1 MAMVAVV
8 LPRVQWGDP
17 SSPREVLMVHGLGSS
32 AQTCWH
38 LMEAL
43 AQEGWYAT
51 AVDLRGHG
59 LAPRASSYRIEDFAE
74 DIEQVKPSHEGP
86 WDLVIGHSIGAASAI
101 VASAHLPTWAQSLIL
116 LDPAVKLD
124 DATRN
129 LVLEN
134 QRLGH
139 SAHGV
144 EEVSALHPH
153 WHPLDIQLKVDA
165 HRAASLWALE
175 RAVLDNDPWDVEEQ
189 ARALTIPTHA
199 IGAQPDL
206 GSMFYG
212 APVEELLAS
221 NSNWT
226 YEMLSGAGH
235 SLHRDKPEATF
246 QAIRT
251 VLGSR
256 S

>member
-1 MAMVAVV
+1 
-8 LPRVQWGDP
+8 
-17 SSPREVLMVHGLGSS
+17 
-32 AQTCWH
+32 
-38 LMEAL
+38 
-43 AQEGWYAT
+43 
-51 AVDLRGHG
+51 
-59 LAPRASSYRIEDFAE
+59 
-74 DIEQVKPSHEGP
+74 
-86 WDLVIGHSIGAASAI
+86 
-101 VASAHLPTWAQSLIL
+101 LIL

-144 EEVSALHPH
+144 EEVTALHPH

-189 ARALTIPTHA
+189 ARELTIPTHA

-212 APVEELLAS
+212 APVEELLAL

>member
-1 MAMVAVV
+1 MVAVV

-17 SSPREVLMVHGLGSS
+17 SSAREVLMLHGLGSS
-32 AQTCWH
+32 AHTCWH

-59 LAPRASSYRIEDFAE
+59 SAPRTSSYLLDDFAQ
-74 DIEQVKPSHEGP
+74 DVEQVTPSHGGA
-86 WDLVIGHSIGAASAI
+86 WDLVIGHSIGAATAI
-101 VASAHLPTWAQSLIL
+101 VASAQHPTWAQSLIL

-124 DATRN
+124 GATRN
-129 LVLEN
+129 QVLDN

-144 EEVSALHPH
+144 AEVTALHPH
-153 WHPLDIQLKVDA
+153 WHPLDIQIKVDA

-175 RAVLDNDPWDVEEQ
+175 RAVLDNDPWDVEEE
-189 ARALTIPTHA
+189 ARALTIATHA

-212 APVEELLAS
+212 EAVEELLAF
-221 NSNWT
+221 NPNWT
-226 YEMLSGAGH
+226 YEILSGAGH
-235 SLHRDKPEATF
+235 SVHRDKPEETL
-246 QAIRT
+246 QAVRR
-251 VLGSR
+251 VLGSEV
-256 S
+256 